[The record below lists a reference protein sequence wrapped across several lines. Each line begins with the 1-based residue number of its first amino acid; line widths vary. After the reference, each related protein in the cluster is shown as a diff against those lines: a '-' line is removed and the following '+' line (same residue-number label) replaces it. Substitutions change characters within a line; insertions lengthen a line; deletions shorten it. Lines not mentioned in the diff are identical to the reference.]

1 VQVTMP
7 RLSDSMEEGTIAR
20 WLVRPGA
27 SVEKGQPLVEID
39 TDKAT
44 AVYEAEAS
52 GTLLE
57 VLVAEGQTAA
67 LGAPIAVIGDP
78 GEARAPVARAPSG
91 GANVSPVARRL
102 ARELGVD
109 LSSVTGSGPGGIV
122 TKADI
127 EEAAGD
133 GKPAPGPQVQEL
145 TRLQQTVARRMAE
158 GASAPAFSA
167 DTELDLTEAVELR
180 ESLAAGGG
188 AEPSLNDFVVKA
200 AALALRDF
208 PRLNGSYTDAG
219 FELHDQINVGIA
231 VATEDELVVPVV
243 READR
248 KSLGALAAETRELA
262 GKVRAGT
269 IVPADLDGGTFTV
282 TNLGMLGV
290 HRFVPILNPPQ
301 AGILSVGA
309 ARRRPVM
316 DDSGGVV
323 ARPLASVTLVCDH
336 RIVYGAEAARFLG
349 RLRELL
355 EQPGQLVEGD

>member
-1 VQVTMP
+1 MP

-20 WLVRPGA
+20 WLVQPGE
-27 SVEKGQPLVEID
+27 SVQKGQPLVEID

-57 VLVAEGQTAA
+57 VLVAEGQTAG

-78 GEARAPVARAPSG
+78 GESGGPVAQGRSG

-122 TKADI
+122 TKADV
-127 EEAAGD
+127 EQAAGD
-133 GKPAPGPQVQEL
+133 GKPAPGPQVQQL
-145 TRLQQTVARRMAE
+145 TRLQQTVARRMVE
-158 GASAPAFSA
+158 GASAPTFSA
-167 DTELDLTEAVELR
+167 DAELDLTEAVELR
-180 ESLAAGGG
+180 ASLAETVTA
-188 AEPSLNDFVVKA
+188 PSLNDFVVTA
-200 AALALRDF
+200 AARALREF

-231 VATEDELVVPVV
+231 VATEDALVVPVV
-243 READR
+243 RDADR
-248 KSLGALAAETRELA
+248 KPLAALAAETRELVE
-262 GKVRAGT
+262 KVRAGT
-269 IVPADLDGGTFTV
+269 IAPADLDGGTFTV

-290 HRFVPILNPPQ
+290 QRFVPILNPPQ

-309 ARRRPVM
+309 AGKRPVLE
-316 DDSGGVV
+316 SGGLVW
-323 ARPLASVTLVCDH
+323 RDLAGVTLVCDH
-336 RIVYGAEAARFLG
+336 RIVYGAEAARFLA

-355 EQPGQLVEGD
+355 EQPAQLVEAE

>member
-1 VQVTMP
+1 MP

-20 WLVRPGA
+20 WLVQPGA

-78 GEARAPVARAPSG
+78 GESRAPVARAPSG

-122 TKADI
+122 TKADV

-158 GASAPAFSA
+158 GASAPTFSA

-180 ESLAAGGG
+180 ASLAGGG
-188 AEPSLNDFVVKA
+188 AAPSLNDFVVKA
-200 AALALRDF
+200 AALALREF

-219 FELHDQINVGIA
+219 FELHGQINVGIA

-243 READR
+243 READH
-248 KSLGALAAETRELA
+248 KSLGELAAETRELA
-262 GKVRAGT
+262 EKVRAGT
-269 IVPADLDGGTFTV
+269 IAPADLDGGTFTV

-290 HRFVPILNPPQ
+290 YRFVPILNPPQ

-323 ARPLASVTLVCDH
+323 ARQLASVTLVCDH

-355 EQPGQLVEGD
+355 EQPGRLLEGN